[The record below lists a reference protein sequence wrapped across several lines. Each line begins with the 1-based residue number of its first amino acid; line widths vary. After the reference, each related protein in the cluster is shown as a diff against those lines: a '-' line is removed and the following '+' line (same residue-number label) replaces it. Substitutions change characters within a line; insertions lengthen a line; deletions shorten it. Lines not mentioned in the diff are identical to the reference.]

1 MEHNENL
8 TPQELELEDILR
20 EFGDETAQEAPTQSG
35 VEQILREFA
44 DDPDSIVHL
53 EDEPAPITAD
63 TLPADPVTADT
74 VRMDPVTEDTVRI
87 YSSGSSSSCA
97 VTGDTIRM
105 GQVVAQAAAA
115 AAAMSGDTVR
125 MDPITDETVR
135 LNTADLP
142 KSQVRMAQPIEE
154 EPEAFT
160 GDWEP
165 EYEQPMG
172 SYNPPP
178 PIIVHPRSRL
188 RELKRKLVAGPER
201 RYYEL
206 SGRGAGRMQAAIF
219 FSLLVVLISTAATVL
234 YTLDMIPEN
243 RMRLMV
249 FSQCFTM
256 LLSAALGCNRLLDG
270 IGDLFRG
277 RPSLNTLLVFSFL
290 ACSADAVLC
299 LQQLRVPCCA
309 AFSMQVTLSLWGNY
323 QKYTAELG
331 QMDTLRKAI
340 HLNGVGAC
348 DDYYEGRK
356 GLLRMEGQ
364 VEHFMDQYAKRS
376 TTEKILGWY
385 GLFAL
390 VASAALGVVAYL
402 YYGLSAAFQA
412 AAAAALAAAPAIAFV
427 SQTRPM
433 AILERR
439 LHKLGSVICGPIG
452 VKGLSGKAVVPVTHA
467 DLFPAGTVKM
477 NGVKFFGNRR
487 PEEIVACCTALI
499 AADDSG
505 LTSLFR
511 QVADSRNAPHYD
523 VKDLIAYENGG
534 LGGVVRGQ
542 QVLVGSLSCL
552 QSMGV
557 AIPEGIRVNQA
568 VCVAIDGQLCG
579 LFAVTHEKAK
589 AAAAGLATICN
600 GRRLRPV
607 VAQSDFAMTDELLRQ
622 RFGSHTRKILYPT
635 QEQRAQLRAKQLP
648 EDAPALLL
656 STKDGFAP
664 VAYAITGARALRRAN
679 IAGLVIALTAGLLG
693 LAMMA
698 ALVLLDAMVM
708 LTPANMVAYQL
719 VWIVPGWIAS
729 ARTRIL

>member
-1 MEHNENL
+1 MEHKENL
-8 TPQELELEDILR
+8 NPQGQELDLEDILR
-20 EFGDETAQEAPTQSG
+20 EFGDETPEEAPTQSG
-35 VEQILREFA
+35 VEAILREFA
-44 DDPDSIVHL
+44 DDPDTIVHL
-53 EDEPAPITAD
+53 EDDPA
-63 TLPADPVTADT
+63 
-74 VRMDPVTEDTVRI
+74 PVTEQTIRMDAVTEDAVRE
-87 YSSGSSSSCA
+87 YTAGSGSQSA

-115 AAAMSGDTVR
+115 MAGDTVR
-125 MDPITDETVR
+125 MEPITDETVR
-135 LNTADLP
+135 LNTASLP

-160 GDWEP
+160 DDWEP

-206 SGRGAGRMQAAIF
+206 SGQGAGRMQAAIF
-219 FSLLVVLISTAATVL
+219 FSLLVVALSAFATAL
-234 YTLDMIPEN
+234 YTLDLVPEN

-249 FSQCFTM
+249 FSQCFTL
-256 LLSAALGCNRLLDG
+256 LLSAALGCHRLLDG

-277 RPSLNTLLVFSFL
+277 RPSLNTLLVFSFI
-290 ACSADAVLC
+290 ACAADGVLC

-309 AFSMQVTLSLWGNY
+309 AFSLQVTLSLWGNY
-323 QKYTAELG
+323 HKYTTELG

-340 HLNGVGAC
+340 RLYGVGQC
-348 DDYYEGRK
+348 PDYYEGRK
-356 GLLRMEGQ
+356 GLLPMEGQ

-390 VASAALGVVAYL
+390 LASAALGVVAYL
-402 YYGLSAAFQA
+402 FYGLSAAFQA

-439 LHKLGSVICGPIG
+439 LHKLGSVICGSAG
-452 VKGLSGKAVVPVTHA
+452 VKGLRGKAFVPITHA

-477 NGVKFFGNRR
+477 NGVKFFGHRR

-499 AADDSG
+499 AADGSG
-505 LTSLFR
+505 LTGLFR

-523 VKDLIAYENGG
+523 AKDLVAYEGGG

-552 QSMGV
+552 QNMGV

-568 VCVAIDGQLCG
+568 VCVAIDGELCG

-589 AAAAGLATICN
+589 AAAAGLATVCN
-600 GRRLRPV
+600 GSRLRPI
-607 VAQSDFAMTDELLRQ
+607 VADSDFAMTDELLRS
-622 RFGSHTRKILYPT
+622 RFGSHAKKVVYPT
-635 QEQRAQLRAKQLP
+635 QEQRSQLRCKALP
-648 EDAPALLL
+648 EDAPALVL

-664 VAYAITGARALRRAN
+664 IAYAITGARALRRAN
-679 IAGLVIALTAGLLG
+679 VAGLVIALFGGLLG
-693 LAMMA
+693 LAMMT
-698 ALVLLDAMVM
+698 ALVLLNGMEM
-708 LTPANMVAYQL
+708 LSPANMLAYQL